1 MEYERAHVQILL
13 DCLDNAAALMTYV
26 TGPRQSG
33 KTTIVLQA
41 LQRLDRPSIYLAT
54 DNPKREAKIRDP
66 ASGLARP
73 LPLDTFPSQSGPPD
87 AQWLIRAWDTA
98 RMVAADSPRGAVLVL
113 DEIQK
118 IDNWTD
124 TVKGLWDDDR
134 REGRQLHTVLLGS
147 APLLMQQ
154 GLKEGMT
161 GRFQTLKV
169 PHWSFGEMA
178 EAFDFDLQ
186 MYVYF
191 GGYPGT
197 AAFIDARERQDQKGS
212 AAPSAAATAAARA
225 RESAWR
231 EYILNAVAAVSV
243 GRDIIALR
251 RVERPALLAQLFN
264 FGCDYSGQ
272 ILSYRNMLG
281 QLEDTGNVSRLA
293 LYLELLSHAGLISGL
308 KCYSKSGRAQ
318 AKSNPK
324 LNVRNT
330 ALMSSRL
337 RYTFAA
343 AQADGTLWGRLT
355 ESAVGAH
362 LCNASSSQTGFFYWR
377 RNSRE
382 VDFVLCGAQRVVA
395 MEVKSGRASGTRRGF
410 EALREQHPEAEFL
423 LVGGRGVPLEEFL
436 ATPPDHWVESH
447 ASGG

>member
-1 MEYERAHVQILL
+1 MKYERAHVQILL
-13 DCLDNAAALMTYV
+13 GCLNNAAALMIYV

-54 DNPKREAKIRDP
+54 DNPKEAKIRDP

-73 LPLDTFPSQSGPPD
+73 LPPDTFPGQSGPPD
-87 AQWLIRAWDTA
+87 AQWLTRAWDAA

-124 TVKGLWDDDR
+124 TVKGLWDGDR

-154 GLKEGMT
+154 GLEEGMT

-169 PHWSFGEMA
+169 SHWSFSEMA
-178 EAFDFDLQ
+178 AAFDFDLQ

-197 AAFIDARERQDQKGS
+197 AAFIDVRERQDQKGS
-212 AAPSAAATAAARA
+212 AALSVAAAARA
-225 RESAWR
+225 REDAWR
-231 EYILNAVAAVSV
+231 EYILNAISAVSV

-251 RVERPALLAQLFN
+251 RIERPALLAQLFRL
-264 FGCDYSGQ
+264 GCTYSGQ
-272 ILSYRNMLG
+272 ILSYQNMLG
-281 QLEDTGNVSRLA
+281 ELRDAGNVTHLA
-293 LYLELLSHAGLISGL
+293 LYLELLSQASLISGL
-308 KCYSKSGRAQ
+308 KCYSKSARAQ
-318 AKSNPK
+318 EKSSPK

-330 ALMSSRL
+330 ALMSSHL
-337 RYTFAA
+337 TDTFAE
-343 AQADGTLWGRLT
+343 AQADRTLWGHLV

-362 LCNASSSQTGFFYWR
+362 LCNAGSSRMRVFYWR
-377 RNSRE
+377 HKGKE
-382 VDFVLCGAQRVVA
+382 VDFVLCRGRRMVA
-395 MEVKSGRASGTRRGF
+395 LEVKSGRASGARRGF
-410 EALREQHPEAEFL
+410 DALREQHPEAEFL

-447 ASGG
+447 ASG

>member
-1 MEYERAHVQILL
+1 MKYERTHVQVLL
-13 DCLDNAAALMTYV
+13 DRLDHAAAHLIYV

-41 LQRLDRPSIYLAT
+41 LQRLDRPGIYLAIDDPQAAT
-54 DNPKREAKIRDP
+54 IQDP
-66 ASGLARP
+66 ASGRARP
-73 LPLDTFPSQSGPPD
+73 LPPDTFPGQSGPPD
-87 AQWLIRAWDTA
+87 ARWLTRAWDAA
-98 RMVAADSPRGAVLVL
+98 RVAAAASPRGAVLVL

-118 IDNWTD
+118 IANWTE
-124 TVKGLWDDDR
+124 TVKGLWDADR
-134 REGRQLHTVLLGS
+134 REERQLRTVLLGS

-154 GLKEGMT
+154 GLTEGMT

-212 AAPSAAATAAARA
+212 AAPSAAAAAAVRD
-225 RESAWR
+225 REEAWR
-231 EYILNAVAAVSV
+231 EYVLNAVAAVSV

-251 RVERPALLAQLFN
+251 SVEKPALLAQLFN

-281 QLEDTGNVSRLA
+281 QLDETGNVSRLA
-293 LYLELLSHAGLISGL
+293 HYLELLSHAGLISGL
-308 KCYSKSGRAQ
+308 KCYSKSARAQ
-318 AKSNPK
+318 AKSSPK

-337 RYTFAA
+337 TDTFAS
-343 AQADGTLWGRLT
+343 AQADRTLWGRLT

-362 LCNASSSQTGFFYWR
+362 LCNAGSSRMRFFYWR
-377 RNSRE
+377 RNGKE
-382 VDFVLCGAQRVVA
+382 VDFVLCGARRVVA
-395 MEVKSGRASGTRRGF
+395 VEVKSGRTSGPRRGF
-410 EALREQHPEAEFL
+410 DALREQHPEAEFL

-447 ASGG
+447 ASG